1 MIKKSIMLNSEE
13 MEHMRKRMI
22 GMEKEFIE
30 RIMGIEEGVAI
41 LTRLSQIMESKISK
55 KDVKESEE
63 GKKK

>member
-1 MIKKSIMLNSEE
+1 
-13 MEHMRKRMI
+13 
-22 GMEKEFIE
+22 MEKEFIE

-55 KDVKESEE
+55 KEAKESED

>member
-1 MIKKSIMLNSEE
+1 MIKKSILLNSEE
-13 MEHMRKRMI
+13 MEHVRERMI

-55 KDVKESEE
+55 KDVKESE
-63 GKKK
+63 